1 MYRNRI
7 LTAIVGAAALT
18 LALAGCGGSPGSDP
32 TGDVSGNL
40 EGKRVAYLTLS
51 QTCEYCARQ
60 AETFTDAME
69 AEGVELTVS
78 TTDFDAAEQAQQI
91 NQAISTNPDLIVI
104 WPTDNTSIIPSLERI
119 KQAGIPVLLTTY
131 LPETDD
137 TSLWAAWVGPDDRA
151 LGEQAAEAFVA
162 GIEEAGL
169 STNGSVV
176 EVTGTPGGGSTILRG
191 EGFKEKLAEIA
202 PGLEIAGSQP
212 GNWDQTQATTA
223 AAQLFSQFGGSD
235 LVGVFGQAD
244 NMLAGA
250 IVAAEQAGYT
260 PGTDLIMAGSDC
272 TIEGYTN
279 IKNGKQYGTNL
290 QDPVVDGDTIA
301 TTAAALLRGEPVE
314 NITYISTPAI
324 TLDNVE
330 DCAGA
335 VGE

>member
-1 MYRNRI
+1 MSRKRT
-7 LTAIVGAAALT
+7 LTAAIGATALAF
-18 LALAGCGGSPGSDP
+18 ALAGCGGSTGGTPKSDGSD
-32 TGDVSGNL
+32 TLD
-40 EGKRVAYLTLS
+40 GKRVAYLTLS

-60 AETFTDAME
+60 AETFTAAME
-69 AEGVELTVS
+69 AEGVDLTVS

-137 TSLWAAWVGPDDRA
+137 TSLWAAWVGPDDHA
-151 LGEQAAEAFVA
+151 LGEQAAEALVA

-169 STNGSVV
+169 STSGSVV

-202 PGLEIAGSQP
+202 PGLKIAGTQP

-235 LVGVFGQAD
+235 LVGVFGHAD

-250 IVAAEQAGYT
+250 IVAAKQAGYT
-260 PGTDLIMAGSDC
+260 PGTDLIMVGSDC

-279 IKNGKQYGTNL
+279 IDNGKQYATNL
-290 QDPVVDGDTIA
+290 QDPVIDGDTIA
-301 TTAAALLRGEPVE
+301 STAAALLRGETVE
-314 NITYISTPAI
+314 NISYISTPAI
-324 TLDNVE
+324 TLENLQ

-335 VGE
+335 VGK